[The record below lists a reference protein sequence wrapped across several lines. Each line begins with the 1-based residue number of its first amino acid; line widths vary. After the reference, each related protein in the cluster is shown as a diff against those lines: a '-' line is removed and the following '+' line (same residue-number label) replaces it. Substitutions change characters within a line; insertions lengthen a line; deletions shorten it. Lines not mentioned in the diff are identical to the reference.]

1 MHRRNSH
8 SPPVAVCGGMSW
20 AASLKGEE
28 MKNFDGTFYLTKWR
42 HYAFHT
48 WRITISPRIILLCFD
63 LRAAFNFQLSKALLT
78 FDTFEGAILLR
89 AT

>member
-8 SPPVAVCGGMSW
+8 SPPVAVCGGISW

-28 MKNFDGTFYLTKWR
+28 MKDFNGTFYLTTWR

-48 WRITISPRIILLCFD
+48 WRITVSPRIILLCFD
-63 LRAAFNFQLSKALLT
+63 YKN
-78 FDTFEGAILLR
+78 
-89 AT
+89 